1 MHYKSQVLKYKNFIY
16 ESLTLSWRRPL
27 SYRKQSIDLLGK
39 SMVCFLY
46 SNDLRHE
53 GVKWIYFSSFKKKK
67 TVDIRW
73 KKLKN
78 LLALLISTF
87 SLPPPPPLPRKIK
100 SLLAEANMRWFCLNK
115 SLWTKIFQM
124 YVSFLITYFPIKELQ
139 KHPFVGAFQN
149 SCLSTCGRLLLKFI
163 HYIVNRLLINT
174 VNELYIFL

>member
-1 MHYKSQVLKYKNFIY
+1 MIY

-27 SYRKQSIDLLGK
+27 SYRNQSIDLLGE
-39 SMVCFLY
+39 SIVWFLY
-46 SNDLRHE
+46 SNGLRHQ

-67 TVDIRW
+67 TFDIRR

-87 SLPPPPPLPRKIK
+87 FLPPPPPLPRKIK
-100 SLLAEANMRWFCLNK
+100 NLLAEANMRWFCLNK
-115 SLWTKIFQM
+115 NLWTKIFQM
-124 YVSFLITYFPIKELQ
+124 YVSFLITYLPIKELQ

-149 SCLSTCGRLLLKFI
+149 SCSNACGRLLLKFM
-163 HYIVNRLLINT
+163 HYIVNRIWINA